1 MEYHCG
7 IFISRQE
14 WQKGSY
20 FIIMASNGDNKLS
33 FFVKIF
39 SENEEI
45 SEELNSLEF
54 GHAVYFISDKENIL
68 DIRNIDEML
77 SPSEKKGFPRHCVL
91 KDVVL
96 SVYETFVATPTQRL
110 KSIDNF
116 SDLELELMNSRLKR
130 QYYAEYVKLSSKYTA
145 DYILNIIEEEKKMVE
160 SYDIDDIL
168 KEFNI
173 RHSYKTY
180 EKTDEPESYE
190 LYECRDFSISSKYSR
205 NFLDGYLSDL
215 CGTTYTHNLLE
226 ENEGWFY
233 AQEEVQEAIERHP
246 IDVSKIKNE
255 IREKYSQ
262 TEHINYRV
270 QIRFL
275 ELNQLI
281 SRLINIPGRLS
292 EVPKAK
298 IENHLGLTRLGCDYS
313 DCDSILQYIK
323 TCNQFD
329 RNFNAFR

>member
-130 QYYAEYVKLSSKYTA
+130 QFYDEYMKLSSQYTG
-145 DYILNIIEEEKKMVE
+145 DYIFNIIEEEKKIVE

-168 KEFNI
+168 KELNI
-173 RHSYKTY
+173 DHSYKIY
-180 EKTDEPESYE
+180 DRIDEPASYA
-190 LYECRDFSISSKYSR
+190 LYERRSFSTTSKYYNSKIDR
-205 NFLDGYLSDL
+205 YLMDL
-215 CGTTYTHNLLE
+215 CEMTYTHKLLE

-233 AQEEVQEAIERHP
+233 ALGKLEEAILRHP
-246 IDVSKIKNE
+246 IDVVKIKNE
-255 IREKYSQ
+255 IRQKYSQ
-262 TEHINYRV
+262 TEHLNWRV
-270 QIRFL
+270 STRFGKL
-275 ELNQLI
+275 KHLI
-281 SRLINIPGRLS
+281 SCLIRNTGTLR

-323 TCNQFD
+323 TCNQLD